1 MECGKRAQQGFA
13 GGVCGKLAPRLLS
26 TGHAP
31 DITLD
36 ALTSE
41 MSKPDLVHDPETEAA
56 LLDADLFLKY
66 AAPERAIKRLREA
79 LEVTPHSIHLRERL
93 REIAILHKYLE
104 EAARHCLALA
114 RLYIEREDLDTARER
129 LLEAKRLDPRINIA
143 AGLEAIRRA
152 QVPQAY
158 QAETSVQPQSIVRRD
173 ATLAGDLS
181 AISIFDVVQVLE
193 NARLTGA
200 LAVKTNAPMGRV
212 LFNDGRIVGAE
223 TEGARGEE
231 AFRKLV
237 EVTNGFFEFDKS
249 TEGFPV
255 TINAASNTNLIL
267 DSLRQLD
274 EEKH

>member
-1 MECGKRAQQGFA
+1 
-13 GGVCGKLAPRLLS
+13 
-26 TGHAP
+26 
-31 DITLD
+31 
-36 ALTSE
+36 
-41 MSKPDLVHDPETEAA
+41 MSKPELLHDPETEAA
-56 LLDADLFLKY
+56 LLDAELFLKY
-66 AAPERAIKRLREA
+66 AAPERAVKRLREA
-79 LEVTPHSIHLRERL
+79 LEVTPHSVALRERL
-93 REIAILHKYLE
+93 REIAILHKHLE

-114 RLYIEREDLDTARER
+114 RLYIEREDLETARER
-129 LLEAKRLDPRINIA
+129 LLEAKRLDPRINIS

-152 QVPQAY
+152 QLPQAY
-158 QAETSVQPQSIVRRD
+158 QAQPPVQSPSSVRRD

-200 LAVKTNAPMGRV
+200 LLVKTETPLGRV

-223 TEGARGEE
+223 TERERGEE

-237 EVTNGFFEFDKS
+237 EVTTGFFEFDKS
-249 TEGFPV
+249 TQEFPV

-274 EEKH
+274 EEKNT

>member
-1 MECGKRAQQGFA
+1 
-13 GGVCGKLAPRLLS
+13 
-26 TGHAP
+26 
-31 DITLD
+31 
-36 ALTSE
+36 
-41 MSKPDLVHDPETEAA
+41 MSKPDLLQDPETEAA
-56 LLDADLFLKY
+56 LLDAELFLKY

-93 REIAILHKYLE
+93 REIAITHKYLE

-114 RLYIEREDLDTARER
+114 RLYIEREDLDAARER
-129 LLEAKRLDPRINIA
+129 LLEAKRLDPRISIA

-158 QAETSVQPQSIVRRD
+158 RGETLVQPPQATLRRD

-181 AISIFDVVQVLE
+181 VISIFDVVQVLE

-200 LAVKTNAPMGRV
+200 LAIKSEGHAGRV
-212 LFNDGRIVGAE
+212 LFNEGRIVGAE
-223 TEGARGEE
+223 TDQAQGEE

-237 EVTNGFFEFDKS
+237 EATNGYFEFDKS
-249 TEGFPV
+249 TREFPV
-255 TINAASNTNLIL
+255 QINAVSNTNLIL

-274 EEKH
+274 EEKGGPA